1 MTDLTIRRTGVPIAV
16 RDHGG
21 DGQPLLL
28 LHGAGGNLATM
39 DMLAAHLAGARRVV
53 AVDLRGHGKSGDG
66 PWGWEA
72 VLDDLE
78 AVVKELRLGSPAVAG
93 VSLGG
98 MLAALWAAR
107 HPECPGA
114 VSLDGNPTL
123 YSVDQLDGLD
133 PARAALELARLE
145 EVFDAMEAAMAAPMG
160 EEVRAATLSA
170 MTRWYGTAE
179 AFTRGM
185 DGDQVRPG
193 PALTR
198 ELRVAMREVDLMP
211 TYRAV
216 RCPLTLVLAT
226 VDLPQQE
233 PFHDLYEANRRWIR
247 RQLSTVD
254 AVDGPVAVLPLAGAS
269 HAMVAE
275 RPDELATLIVQRT
288 WNSHSE

>member
-1 MTDLTIRRTGVPIAV
+1 MNDLTIHSATIPIAV

-39 DMLAAHLAGARRVV
+39 DTLAAHLANTHRVV

-66 PWGWEA
+66 PWDWEA

-78 AVVKELRLGSPAVAG
+78 AVVGELNLGSPAVAG

-107 HPECPGA
+107 HPECPGS

-123 YSVDQLDGLD
+123 GGVDQLDGLD
-133 PARAALELARLE
+133 PASAALDLARLE

-160 EEVRAATLSA
+160 EEMRAATQSA
-170 MTRWYGTAE
+170 MARWYGTAE
-179 AFTRGM
+179 AFTRGL
-185 DGDQVRPG
+185 DGDRVRPR
-193 PALTR
+193 PALTH
-198 ELRVAMREVDLMP
+198 ELRVAMRELDLMP
-211 TYRAV
+211 AYRAV
-216 RCPLTLVLAT
+216 RCSLTLVLAT
-226 VDLPQQE
+226 MDLPQQE

-247 RQLSTVD
+247 RRLSTVE
-254 AVDGPVAVLPLAGAS
+254 GPVTVLALAGAS

-275 RPDELATLIVQRT
+275 CPGELATLIAQRT
-288 WNSHSE
+288 SSSHSE